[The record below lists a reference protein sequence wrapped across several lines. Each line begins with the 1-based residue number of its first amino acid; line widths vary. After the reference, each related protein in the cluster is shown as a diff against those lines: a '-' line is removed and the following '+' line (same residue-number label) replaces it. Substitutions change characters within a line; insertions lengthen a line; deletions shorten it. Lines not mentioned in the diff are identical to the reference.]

1 MINNGRQDDLLKV
14 FDKTWKA
21 NHNDVAKRG
30 REKENKFMDRMFSVN
45 GNKENGINQSLTP
58 GQKAEELHKNMNNA
72 LYGQRQ
78 SNLNNIVKKW
88 K

>member
-1 MINNGRQDDLLKV
+1 MINNGRQEDLMKV

-30 REKENKFMDRMFSVN
+30 REKQKKFMDKMFNTNRTGSNVN
-45 GNKENGINQSLTP
+45 NINSP
-58 GQKAEELHKNMNNA
+58 GQRASTLHNNMNTA
-72 LYGQRQ
+72 FQGQRLN
-78 SNLNNIVKKW
+78 NLNNIVKKW

>member
-1 MINNGRQDDLLKV
+1 MINNRQEDLMRV

-30 REKENKFMDRMFSVN
+30 REREKKFMEKMFGTNRGTN
-45 GNKENGINQSLTP
+45 GSNSMTP
-58 GQKAEELHKNMNNA
+58 GNSAQNLHNNINNA
-72 LYGQRQ
+72 FSGQRIAKI
-78 SNLNNIVKKW
+78 NNIIKKW

>member
-1 MINNGRQDDLLKV
+1 MFGNRQEDLSKV

-30 REKENKFMDRMFSVN
+30 REKEKKFMDRMFN
-45 GNKENGINQSLTP
+45 NNRNQIETKNLTP
-58 GQKAEELHKNMNNA
+58 GQRAANLQNNINNA
-72 LYGQRQ
+72 FSGQRQ
-78 SNLNNIVKKW
+78 SNLNNIIKKW

>member
-1 MINNGRQDDLLKV
+1 MINGRDEDLTKV
-14 FDKTWKA
+14 FDRTWKA

-30 REKENKFMDRMFSVN
+30 REKEKKFMDKMFNRGNSVN
-45 GNKENGINQSLTP
+45 ISKPLTP
-58 GQKAEELHKNMNNA
+58 GERAENLHNNINNA
-72 LYGQRQ
+72 FNGQRQ